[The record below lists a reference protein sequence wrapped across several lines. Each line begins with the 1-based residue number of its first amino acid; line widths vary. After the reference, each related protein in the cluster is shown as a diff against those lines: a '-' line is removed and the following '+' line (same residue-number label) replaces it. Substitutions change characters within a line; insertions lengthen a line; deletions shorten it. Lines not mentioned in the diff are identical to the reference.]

1 MKFIKDY
8 LKTILSLIKIYLRTK
23 NKKKNLIFYFPV
35 KIYQNNIIEI
45 VRSLNKKFNVFLI
58 YNSRTK
64 NEIIKEKNSMFL
76 DFNLLKFIVLDKF
89 FLKNITHFF
98 SSYISYV
105 YPPNSTNVY
114 ISHDIYDAPMIDTKF
129 EKELFIRINKLD
141 YIFVSSN
148 ISKKYFL
155 KKFQKYKLYQNPKL
169 FNTGYL
175 KLDHLINLL
184 KKRKKKKENK
194 KIILLAPGYF
204 HGYKKYNMMPKIE
217 EIIKV
222 LLEFKEFKIIFRP
235 HPLDLTKKGN
245 FNLVKKT
252 NIKFKKYK
260 NFKLDD
266 KVSYNDSFINSDIL
280 ITDLSSTA
288 YTYCFSTLKPVLFFS
303 RNEAE
308 LRNQSFFKT
317 YFFLD
322 RKKIGTIIK
331 KAKLIPSQAK
341 KFMSKEYHFQ
351 KKIINLRKQRIEYLH
366 SSKRRTIEAINKIV
380 KTNHRSLKA

>member
-8 LKTILSLIKIYLRTK
+8 LKTILSLIKIYFKTK

-35 KIYQNNIIEI
+35 KIYQTNIVEI
-45 VRSLNKKFNVFLI
+45 TRSLNKKFNVFLI
-58 YNSRTK
+58 YNSQTK

-89 FLKNITHFF
+89 FLKNISHFF
-98 SSYISYV
+98 SSYLSYV

-204 HGYKKYNMMPKIE
+204 YAYKKYNMMLKIE

-222 LLEFKEFKIIFRP
+222 LLKSKEFKIIFRP

-245 FNLVKKT
+245 FNLVNT
-252 NIKFKKYK
+252 MNIKFKKYK

-266 KVSYNDSFINSDIL
+266 NVSYNDSYINSDIL

-303 RNEAE
+303 KNEAK
-308 LRNQSFFKT
+308 LRKQFFFKT
-317 YFFLD
+317 YYFLD
-322 RKKIGTIIK
+322 RKKIGATINK
-331 KAKLIPSQAK
+331 VKLIPNLAERYISK
-341 KFMSKEYHFQ
+341 KNHFRE
-351 KKIINLRKQRIEYLH
+351 KIRKLRKQRIEYLH
-366 SSKRRTIEAINKIV
+366 FSKRRTIEAINKIV
-380 KTNHRSLKA
+380 

>member
-8 LKTILSLIKIYLRTK
+8 LKTILSLIKIYFKTK

-35 KIYQNNIIEI
+35 KIYQTNIVEI
-45 VRSLNKKFNVFLI
+45 TRSLNKKFNVFLI
-58 YNSRTK
+58 YNSQTK

-89 FLKNITHFF
+89 FLKNISHFF
-98 SSYISYV
+98 SSYLSYV

-155 KKFQKYKLYQNPKL
+155 KKFKKYKLYQNPKL

-175 KLDHLINLL
+175 KLDHLINFL

-204 HGYKKYNMMPKIE
+204 YAYKKYNMMLKIE

-222 LLEFKEFKIIFRP
+222 LLKSKEFKIIFRP

-245 FNLVKKT
+245 FNLVNT
-252 NIKFKKYK
+252 MNIKFKKYK

-266 KVSYNDSFINSDIL
+266 NVSYNDSYINSDIL

-303 RNEAE
+303 RNEAK
-308 LRNQSFFKT
+308 LRKQFFFKT
-317 YFFLD
+317 YYFLD
-322 RKKIGTIIK
+322 RKKIGTTINK
-331 KAKLIPSQAK
+331 VKLIPNLAERYISK
-341 KFMSKEYHFQ
+341 KNHFRE
-351 KKIINLRKQRIEYLH
+351 KIRKLRKQRIEYLH
-366 SSKRRTIEAINKIV
+366 FSKRRTIEAINKIV
-380 KTNHRSLKA
+380 